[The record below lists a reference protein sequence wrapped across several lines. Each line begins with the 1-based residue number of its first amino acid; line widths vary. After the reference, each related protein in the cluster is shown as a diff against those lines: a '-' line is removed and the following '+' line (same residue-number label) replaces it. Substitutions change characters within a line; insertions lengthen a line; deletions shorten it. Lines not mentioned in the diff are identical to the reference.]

1 MPSFLFPVPPS
12 RIASGFTTSTA
23 VRIPN
28 VVNVELSDTALGVH
42 KVTGHTT
49 HNVVTTDD
57 GKQAWEAV
65 FPEGSINPGNKEAP
79 HGGFGF
85 YLKGTQTFE
94 RALRDQAPDEVEYNF
109 GRAFHQLGEFRC
121 RTCVKSQPYCIYRP
135 PLASCQTL
143 RARAAAGGSKTRQ

>member
-12 RIASGFTTSTA
+12 RIVSGFTTSTA
-23 VRIPN
+23 VHIPN
-28 VVNVELSDTALGVH
+28 VVNVELSDTVLGVH

-85 YLKGTQTFE
+85 YLKGERTFE
-94 RALRDQAPDEVEYNF
+94 SALRDQTPDEVIMSYE
-109 GRAFHQLGEFRC
+109 
-121 RTCVKSQPYCIYRP
+121 VKFEEGWEWRKGGKLPGICTP
-135 PLASCQTL
+135 PFAS
-143 RARAAAGGSKTRQ
+143 